1 MNGDRWPRAGT
12 CGGLFLDDE
21 RFDPVLAA
29 AEEVDLPIYV
39 HPELPPAPV
48 STAYYA
54 GNWPAAAHFLF
65 SGPAF
70 GWHAEAGIH
79 VLRLILSGAL
89 DRHPSLKL
97 LSLPDD
103 RHPFRTCFTCGPD
116 RAPGDGLRIFAK
128 RIRGQAVLAD
138 RWTPDQSLADND
150 GSVRPEIV
158 WASLDCPGGWA
169 AFDRISG
176 GVAVLGRMTARVDRT
191 PFVGEPCVIVASSR
205 WRDGRKIDAHSA
217 LYSCDGEL
225 LAAARAVWIDVT
237 PGGPR

>member
-1 MNGDRWPRAGT
+1 MFPARFNGPPGSANGGYA
-12 CGGLFLDDE
+12 CGVIAQQVPSHLVEVTLRRPPPLDTTLFVE
-21 RFDPVLAA
+21 RTAAQYSVQLNSGDIIAVAEPVGEPITADPV
-29 AEEVDLPIYV
+29 VIDIP
-39 HPELPPAPV
+39 
-48 STAYYA
+48 
-54 GNWPAAAHFLF
+54 
-65 SGPAF
+65 
-70 GWHAEAGIH
+70 AEA
-79 VLRLILSGAL
+79 
-89 DRHPSLKL
+89 PSA
-97 LSLPDD
+97 LPDD

-169 AFDRISG
+169 AFDRIPG
-176 GVAVLGRMTARVDRT
+176 GVAVLGRMTAQVDRT

-205 WRDGRKIDAHSA
+205 RRDGRKIDAHSA